1 MQRFDAVFFM
11 LARLVTVFS
20 LAFLVPL
27 VWTWADDDLKEIE
40 IWLGSFLATL
50 CCGLLLWALT
60 RRARRELDVRDGFLL
75 VNLVWLVLPAFAAH
89 VPLGQRAKLLVHQ
102 GQQLLRG
109 LRSAGNL
116 AQQARD
122 LFRRGGHGVG
132 VGHGRSVERRGVAI
146 GRGDCGGTGSGEGG
160 SGRAVRLN
168 LETGSRDDHDR
179 TPFLPRV
186 LERG

>member
-75 VNLVWLVLPAFAAH
+75 VNLVWLVLPAFEQGPWEDA
-89 VPLGQRAKLLVHQ
+89 LVA
-102 GQQLLRG
+102 LLRG
-109 LRSAGNL
+109 ADRRIAMGAAAHPW
-116 AQQARD
+116 AQRFSIRESFEHFWKTHEQALLTR
-122 LFRRGGHGVG
+122 
-132 VGHGRSVERRGVAI
+132 
-146 GRGDCGGTGSGEGG
+146 
-160 SGRAVRLN
+160 
-168 LETGSRDDHDR
+168 
-179 TPFLPRV
+179 
-186 LERG
+186 